1 MKHSLALVSYL
12 NTKPYIDGLNHVFSS
27 DELDLK
33 LLPPSDCPK
42 ELFSGRSDM
51 ALIPVGS
58 LLDFDNLAILKDHCI
73 GAEGAVDSVYLFS
86 RVPVN
91 KVEKVLLDPHSRT
104 SNGLTRILMHKFWS
118 QEVVFQLPETRNF
131 ELIQETTAG
140 VAIGDVAYRIKDQ
153 FQYVYD
159 LSEEWQS
166 YTQLPFVFAVWA
178 YTEGS
183 WTEKDLERIHLAL
196 EWGRTHRRQAAV
208 KWGAE
213 FGYSDKEAQ
222 IYLCD
227 SIKYKLDAPKH
238 KALERY
244 IRELKEL
251 KELS

>member
-12 NTKPYIDGLNHVFSS
+12 NTKPYIDGLNHIFSP

-33 LLPPSDCPK
+33 LLPPSNCPK

-58 LLDFDNLAILKDHCI
+58 LLDFDNLTILKDHCI
-73 GAEGAVDSVYLFS
+73 GAEGAVNSVYLFS
-86 RVPVN
+86 RVPVAEI
-91 KVEKVLLDPHSRT
+91 EKVLLDPHSRT
-104 SNGLTRILMHKFWS
+104 SNGLTRILMSKYWKH
-118 QEVVFQLPETRNF
+118 EVDFQLPEARDF
-131 ELIQETTAG
+131 GLIEETTAG
-140 VAIGDVAYRIKDQ
+140 VAIGDVAYGIKDQ
-153 FQYVYD
+153 FPYVFD
-159 LSEEWQS
+159 LSEEWQF

-178 YTEGS
+178 YTEGA
-183 WTEKDLERIHLAL
+183 WTDEDLERIHMAL
-196 EWGRTHRRQAAV
+196 EWGRTHRKQAAM

-213 FGYSDKEAQ
+213 FGYSDVEAET
-222 IYLCD
+222 YLCD

-244 IRELKEL
+244 IQEL